1 MKYQSSFFVFLF
13 LLSTISQ
20 IMGQADISMA
30 THWYNRAN
38 YNPASI
44 ARTDYLYLFSNVRQQ
59 WIGVDGAPQVVN
71 FQASVY
77 NSKIK
82 SAFGISLVSDQIG
95 LSQAINPMLTYAYRI
110 ADDNNHAFS
119 MGISAGIFSRFVN
132 SNLFQPVEDGDP
144 ALNYETDPILKPDIN
159 LGFEYQSD
167 YLIAGIST
175 THLLSVANVDSIYLN
190 ANHRY
195 AYLIFKNT
203 NLELLNVYTGL
214 QLVNRSNLNILEAN
228 ASVRFKD
235 PTGLT
240 KGSREL
246 FDLGIT
252 YRTSKQMT
260 FLVGWNISQNFR
272 IGYAYDQSF
281 VTGYNQNGSH
291 EIMLEYRIPI
301 KSAECIPCRNAD
313 NWYR

>member
-1 MKYQSSFFVFLF
+1 MKNRSLII
-13 LLSTISQ
+13 TIIFITVS
-20 IMGQADISMA
+20 IIHAFSQADISMA

-59 WIGVDGAPQVVN
+59 WAGVDGAPQVLN

-82 SAFGISLVSDQIG
+82 SAFGVSLVSDQIG

-119 MGISAGIFSRFVN
+119 MGISAGVFSRFVN
-132 SNLFQPVEDGDP
+132 SSLFQPVEDGDP
-144 ALNYETDPILKPDIN
+144 ILNYDLESTLKPDVN
-159 LGFEYQSD
+159 VGFEYQSD

-175 THLLSVANVDSIYLN
+175 THLLSVGNTDSIYLN
-190 ANHRY
+190 SNHRY
-195 AYLIFKNT
+195 AYLILKT
-203 NLELLNVYTGL
+203 TKLELLNIYTGL
-214 QLVNRSNLNILEAN
+214 QLVNRNNLNVLEAN

-246 FDLGIT
+246 FDLGVT

-260 FLVGWNISQNFR
+260 LLLGWNISQNFR

-281 VTGYNQNGSH
+281 VPGYTQNGSH
-291 EIMLEYRIPI
+291 EIMLEYRIPL